1 MLASLKQAFWNW
13 GHVARTEL
21 WGWDAPRGMCDGW
34 HGVTCS
40 PQGHVTA
47 LDLKT
52 LPPRPPVI
60 SPLSD
65 GFDDTIVH
73 GSRAPQ
79 LQGELR
85 ACLPACLVCIGQ
97 MGQAL
102 KASLVCS

>member
-13 GHVARTEL
+13 KHVARTEL
-21 WGWDAPRGMCDGW
+21 WGWDSSQGMCDSW

-40 PQGHVTA
+40 PQGHVTG
-47 LDLKT
+47 LDLKV

-79 LQGELR
+79 LQGEPR
-85 ACLPACLVCIGQ
+85 ACLPACLYLGLSKW
-97 MGQAL
+97 QAL
-102 KASLVCS
+102 KASV